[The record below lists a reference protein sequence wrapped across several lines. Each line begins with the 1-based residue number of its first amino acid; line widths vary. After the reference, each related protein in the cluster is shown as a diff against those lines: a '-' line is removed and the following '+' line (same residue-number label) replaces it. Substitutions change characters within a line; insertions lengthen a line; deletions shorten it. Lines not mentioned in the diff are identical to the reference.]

1 MFLEFNPVNVSRI
14 GSVIHIP
21 PVTAVEEH
29 VFLVRGDPRSEF
41 MISGINSRTHIPGF
55 GPDTIRPSQ
64 GKVQVRFRSA
74 PCSRFD
80 GVEYYKG
87 LIRGNSR
94 IVAF

>member
-14 GSVIHIP
+14 GSAIQIP

-41 MISGINSRTHIPGF
+41 MISGIKSKTHIPGF
-55 GPDTIRPSQ
+55 GPDTIRASQ

-74 PCSRFD
+74 LCSRFD
-80 GVEYYKG
+80 GVEYEKG